1 MPMYEYACP
10 KCECRFEKQ
19 LTMDEYDTKRPRCP
33 TCSTQAKHVMFAPPV
48 HTRLSLM
55 HPRHM
60 RGQKGK
66 FKIQEGAVME

>member
-1 MPMYEYACP
+1 MPFYTYQCP
-10 KCECRFEKQ
+10 KCGVRFEKN
-19 LTMDEYDTKRPRCP
+19 LTIAEFEAKKPRCP
-33 TCSTQAKHVMFAPPV
+33 GCRAQAKKVMFAPAV

-66 FKIQEGAVME
+66 FIKQEGQVMK